1 MWGGLGSRGIAWSC
15 PPVCHTSQR
24 IFTDFQEE
32 TATHSCLS
40 ESDHGP
46 FAPDVLSERPNH
58 LSPLQRLLVSGSV
71 SCSFLNPAGGLFRIF

>member
-1 MWGGLGSRGIAWSC
+1 MVGRAGLPGHCLELPSGLS
-15 PPVCHTSQR
+15 H
-24 IFTDFQEE
+24 FTENFYRLPRE
-32 TATHSCLS
+32 TAIHSCLS

-71 SCSFLNPAGGLFRIF
+71 SLLISESCWRII